1 MTIDAKLTLDL
12 ERFVLGSGYCLHV
25 KVDPPPPVVD
35 PTKTDPPEL
44 QKSLLVRLRTITQP
58 EVFARVCARTDLAGY
73 REKLLAPLVPFEF
86 YLVRLS
92 APEIQAAMGSI
103 VVGDDIIINPIPEL
117 WAHSPNPGAPSP
129 FTARVWVTGGLGT
142 DYVLADVEFPTYAKD
157 VSFQIT
163 EHLVPGN
170 VRASGIDGEV
180 YRHNPAG
187 EMYCRVWEDYT
198 LFEDLTEAINK
209 LESCRAEAR
218 GLVKDYERSGT
229 EFEGDTEET
238 FT

>member
-25 KVDPPPPVVD
+25 EVDTAPA
-35 PTKTDPPEL
+35 KTDPAEL
-44 QKSLLVRLRTITQP
+44 FKSLLVRLRTTTQP
-58 EVFARVCARTDLAGY
+58 EVLARVCARTDLAGY
-73 REKLLAPLVPFEF
+73 REKLPAPLVPFEF

-103 VVGDDIIINPIPEL
+103 VVGDDIIIDPIPEL

-129 FTARVWVTGGLGT
+129 FTARVWATGGLGT
-142 DYVLADVEFPTYAKD
+142 DYILADVEFPTYAKG
-157 VSFQIT
+157 VTFQVT
-163 EHLVPGN
+163 EHLVPAN
-170 VRASGIDGEV
+170 VRASGTDGEV
-180 YRHNPAG
+180 YRHNPDG
-187 EMYCRVWEDYT
+187 EMYCRVGEDYT

-209 LESCRAEAR
+209 LESCRAEAL
-218 GLVKDYERSGT
+218 GLVKDYERSGA

>member
-25 KVDPPPPVVD
+25 KVDTAPA
-35 PTKTDPPEL
+35 KTDPAEL
-44 QKSLLVRLRTITQP
+44 FKSLLIRLRTITQP
-58 EVFARVCARTDLAGY
+58 EVLARVCDRTDLAGY
-73 REKLLAPLVPFEF
+73 REIEPAPAVPYEF

-92 APEIQAAMGSI
+92 APEIQLGMGAI
-103 VVGDDIIINPIPEL
+103 VVGDDIIIDPIPEL
-117 WAHSPNPGAPSP
+117 WAHSPHPGAVAP
-129 FTARVWVTGGLGT
+129 FTAQVWATGGVGS
-142 DYVLADVEFPTYAKD
+142 DYVIADVPFPTFSEGIAFK
-157 VSFQIT
+157 IT

-170 VRASGIDGEV
+170 VRATGTDGVV
-180 YRHNPAG
+180 YRHNPNG
-187 EMYCRVWEDYT
+187 EMYCRVEEDYT
-198 LFEDLTEAINK
+198 LFADLTEAINK
-209 LESCRAEAR
+209 LEACRAEAQ